1 MAVVRLLHLSD
12 THGLH
17 RSLGTP
23 GCFDLPD
30 ADILLHTGDFTDRGD
45 PQEVADFDAWLGEL
59 RRRGKFQHAVVIL
72 GNHEWKQLRDYDAAK
87 HSGMLARAFA
97 GAPAVRELLPSAT
110 VLEHET
116 LSLMGLRIY
125 GCGWCPWHSHG
136 SPDTVDRG
144 QAAKELAE
152 ARRRGGGD
160 GRGGAGGGAGGC
172 DASAAAAAAAGG
184 AAGAAGCIGHD
195 RYDEIPEGI
204 DVLLTH
210 CAPAGIFDQLEG
222 SDCSWGSSR
231 ALRSAVERSRPRA
244 HLFGHIHEQRG
255 CWARPAGAPQQ
266 SGPYMGGVEYQA
278 VPGEAWP
285 TWPPPPPDYPCALIS
300 CNAMMNHPGLES
312 SARGEHQ
319 AGRIAGPPR
328 LVTAERATDDAE
340 WVFRV
345 EIAPQS

>member
-1 MAVVRLLHLSD
+1 MSTVRLLHLSD

-30 ADILLHTGDFTDRGD
+30 AEILLHTGDFTDRGD
-45 PQEVADFDAWLGEL
+45 PEEVADFDAWLGEL

-87 HSGMLARAFA
+87 RSGMLARAFA
-97 GAPAVRELLPSAT
+97 GAPAVRALLPSAT

-116 LSLMGLRIY
+116 LSLMGLKIY

-136 SPDTVDRG
+136 SPDKVDWG
-144 QAAKELAE
+144 QAAEELAQ

-160 GRGGAGGGAGGC
+160 GRGGASGGC
-172 DASAAAAAAAGG
+172 DAAADG
-184 AAGAAGCIGHD
+184 IGHD
-195 RYDEIPEGI
+195 RYGEIPEGT

-222 SDCSWGSSR
+222 SDRSWGSSH
-231 ALRSAVERSRPRA
+231 ALRRAVERSRPRA

-266 SGPYMGGVEYQA
+266 SGPYSGGVEYQA

-285 TWPPPPPDYPCALIS
+285 TCPPPPPDYPCALIS
-300 CNAMMNHPGLES
+300 CNAMKNHPGLES

-328 LVTAERATDDAE
+328 LITAERATDGAE

-345 EIAPQS
+345 EFPEIAPQS